1 MFYNYQLLCYAKKGK
16 FSVIWLAGNHKKLSQ
31 KQIMSVNIEVSCV
44 EIIQTVKTSSRNK
57 NERFSL
63 YLSSVLMNGL
73 CIIKN
78 RQCELL
84 LDQVKDWFM
93 FQVAAKTLHEDLSVR
108 WTISMD
114 KRRTKRKKREI
125 EEVSADFV
133 AQALR
138 ELQSYPSL
146 SPSHYPQQ
154 VEPEISLQPERT
166 PIVPTAQ
173 TQEKAILM
181 SLVHEDDDEIMQK
194 LDKIFGQ
201 QEVTEEEQR
210 LPIGEGL
217 LVPRETDNAADLEAQ
232 GLPRRTTDKAQS
244 MEVVRHTETPP
255 AVAIFTDVQ
264 QLLMTEDQRSSS
276 ISLVQPP
283 APLLQIPEAEE
294 HLAIQSLEESVPA
307 PADGALAHRPEDL
320 DVTRPR
326 KRMKRSLP
334 RERVMHHVPIIDRQ
348 TELTFT
354 RQNLDVDVHKEYE
367 DVFSSLMELLPPMEE
382 PVKNF
387 LPLSQDEVMRG
398 SSDTLERFQQSL
410 GRRSL
415 EETSRTKMSGEGQ
428 KQMVPASELYHISE
442 EAAVLPESAVMQEG
456 LIPEPPREEK
466 SLQVP
471 ITYDEP
477 VPGAAKPDD
486 ADVRPTRDAQEE
498 KAEDMEVQA
507 VVDVPQFTERQE
519 EVSDLLERLCLIV
532 GLSDEAYSFD
542 DLCPLSTAKSTAASV
557 FLHLL
562 DLDNRQSI
570 ALEQDNST
578 DFAPIY
584 ITPTG
589 VL

>member
-31 KQIMSVNIEVSCV
+31 KQIMSVNIEVSCM
-44 EIIQTVKTSSRNK
+44 EIIQTVKTSSRDK

-108 WTISMD
+108 WTISTD

-154 VEPEISLQPERT
+154 VEREISLQPERT
-166 PIVPTAQ
+166 PIVPSAQ

-181 SLVHEDDDEIMQK
+181 SLVHEDDDEIIQK

-210 LPIGEGL
+210 SEPIDGRRQIHSLLEDLNLSGMSSDKNEEFASSSTKKIVQFEDESNDDFISDEMCEPVLASCSLFQKPLSVQSPAQYFSEYFSETLFEAVAKGTDILPVGESL
-217 LVPRETDNAADLEAQ
+217 LVPRETDTAADLEAQ
-232 GLPRRTTDKAQS
+232 GLPRRTTDKAPS

-264 QLLMTEDQRSSS
+264 QPLMTEDQRSSS

-294 HLAIQSLEESVPA
+294 NLAIQSLEESVPA

-387 LPLSQDEVMRG
+387 LPLSQDEVR
-398 SSDTLERFQQSL
+398 LL
-410 GRRSL
+410 GVAL
-415 EETSRTKMSGEGQ
+415 YGVTETM
-428 KQMVPASELYHISE
+428 
-442 EAAVLPESAVMQEG
+442 
-456 LIPEPPREEK
+456 
-466 SLQVP
+466 
-471 ITYDEP
+471 
-477 VPGAAKPDD
+477 
-486 ADVRPTRDAQEE
+486 
-498 KAEDMEVQA
+498 
-507 VVDVPQFTERQE
+507 
-519 EVSDLLERLCLIV
+519 
-532 GLSDEAYSFD
+532 
-542 DLCPLSTAKSTAASV
+542 
-557 FLHLL
+557 
-562 DLDNRQSI
+562 
-570 ALEQDNST
+570 
-578 DFAPIY
+578 
-584 ITPTG
+584 
-589 VL
+589 